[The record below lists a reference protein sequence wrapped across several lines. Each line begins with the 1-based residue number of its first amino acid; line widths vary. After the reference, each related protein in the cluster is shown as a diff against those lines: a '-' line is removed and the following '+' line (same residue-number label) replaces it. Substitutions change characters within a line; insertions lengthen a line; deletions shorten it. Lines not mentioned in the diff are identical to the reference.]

1 MKIFECFK
9 DVKLFYLNF
18 LIFKKIFWGEGIDK
32 NVNGEVLWFYFCID
46 FYCFLFKGMYIYNL
60 NVKYDRKRDLR

>member
-1 MKIFECFK
+1 MDDYVRKDVMKIFECFK

-32 NVNGEVLWFYFCID
+32 MLMEKFYDFIFVLIFIVFYLKVCI
-46 FYCFLFKGMYIYNL
+46 YII
-60 NVKYDRKRDLR
+60 